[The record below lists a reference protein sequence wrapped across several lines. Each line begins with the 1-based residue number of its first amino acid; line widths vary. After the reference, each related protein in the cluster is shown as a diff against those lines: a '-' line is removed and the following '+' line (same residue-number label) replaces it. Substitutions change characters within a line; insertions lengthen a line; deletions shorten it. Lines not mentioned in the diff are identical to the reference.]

1 MDDRK
6 GKEKPTYMK
15 NRKDKREQMAPL
27 YGLTGGQVITPP
39 PNEQDV
45 RPAHQEHTRSL
56 ENNADTEQ
64 QKNPKEREA
73 QGQSLAHVKEN
84 TKQKKK

>member
-27 YGLTGGQVITPP
+27 YGLTGGQVIT
-39 PNEQDV
+39 
-45 RPAHQEHTRSL
+45 L
-56 ENNADTEQ
+56 I
-64 QKNPKEREA
+64 PKIRMKIIISITDFAVQILPYEFCRKIVA
-73 QGQSLAHVKEN
+73 VQILPYGFGHANSN
-84 TKQKKK
+84 G

>member
-39 PNEQDV
+39 PNEQDA
-45 RPAHQEHTRSL
+45 RPAHQEHTRSS

-64 QKNPKEREA
+64 QKNPKERSTGTESRTCEREHKA
-73 QGQSLAHVKEN
+73 E
-84 TKQKKK
+84 KK